1 MNWVP
6 AHGAVFGAE
15 DGAAVGLAQQ
25 LDVLQA
31 EEEAVGGGAGE
42 DEWLGRR
49 LGLLLTIRLSQDHKI
64 ETSKFVFFKNRLI
77 KYRKPTFFQGYFS
90 ALLDQ

>member
-1 MNWVP
+1 MESQAIFEAKTRAEMFFLLNWVP

-42 DEWLGRR
+42 DERLGRR
-49 LGLLLTIRLSQDHKI
+49 LGLLLTR
-64 ETSKFVFFKNRLI
+64 R
-77 KYRKPTFFQGYFS
+77 
-90 ALLDQ
+90 

>member
-1 MNWVP
+1 MADQPYSHTVRPRKVPPHQTHLAANKSREIEFDVRDCVP

-42 DEWLGRR
+42 DERLGRR
-49 LGLLLTIRLSQDHKI
+49 LGLLLTR
-64 ETSKFVFFKNRLI
+64 R
-77 KYRKPTFFQGYFS
+77 
-90 ALLDQ
+90 